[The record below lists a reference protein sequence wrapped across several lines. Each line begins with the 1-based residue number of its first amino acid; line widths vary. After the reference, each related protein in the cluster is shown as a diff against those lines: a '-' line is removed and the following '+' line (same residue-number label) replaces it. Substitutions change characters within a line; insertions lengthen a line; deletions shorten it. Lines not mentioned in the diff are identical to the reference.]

1 MNPAIATV
9 FLVFLWTLVGF
20 VIVRAILSWAPNRPN
35 NEFVRLVYRVTDP
48 LMEPVR
54 RILPPLGGLDLS
66 GIAVIVILQVMIAV
80 VNRVNTG

>member
-1 MNPAIATV
+1 MNPAVATL

-20 VIVRAILSWAPNRPN
+20 VVVRAILSWVPNRPN
-35 NEFVRLVYRVTDP
+35 NELSRLVYRVTDP

-54 RILPPLGGLDLS
+54 RIVPPLGGLDLS
-66 GIAVIVILQVMIAV
+66 GIVVIVVLQLMIAV

>member
-1 MNPAIATV
+1 MNPAVATF

-20 VIVRAILSWAPNRPN
+20 VVVRAILSWVPNRPN
-35 NEFVRLVYRVTDP
+35 NDLSRLVYRVTDP

-54 RILPPLGGLDLS
+54 KFLPPLGGLDLS
-66 GIAVIVILQVMIAV
+66 GIVVIVVLQVMIAV